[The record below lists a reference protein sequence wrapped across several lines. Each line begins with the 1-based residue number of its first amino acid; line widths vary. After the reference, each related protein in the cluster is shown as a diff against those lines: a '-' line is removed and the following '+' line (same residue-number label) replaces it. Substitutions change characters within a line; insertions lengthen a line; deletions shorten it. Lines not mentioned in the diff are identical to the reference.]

1 MKLFRP
7 MALLLALGAFSVC
20 GKLTS
25 AQQDVAPDF
34 FDQKPM
40 QSQPAQVKNPKHS
53 HATAH
58 TTTANK
64 RSSQAKH
71 HRAHIAA

>member
-40 QSQPAQVKNPKHS
+40 QS
-53 HATAH
+53 
-58 TTTANK
+58 
-64 RSSQAKH
+64 
-71 HRAHIAA
+71 